1 MNAGGLLSEFWRDLQ
16 QPAVLWQMAVLAAC
30 FLLAWGFDRWLGR
43 RVISV
48 SATEGA
54 TVPAAEDSARA
65 FGRRGLKRLGLPV
78 AMLLLVL
85 AARPLLAQ
93 WHSGAVSVNLLTL
106 AIPLLTSLIL
116 IRAVMFVVRHSFTA
130 SAPWLAGFERTLAF
144 MVWSVVALHILGLL
158 PEAIALLESVSFSL
172 GKAKL
177 NLWLILQGLG
187 AVLATLLVALWI
199 SGIIEARILAARGLD
214 GNLQLVFGRLAR
226 ALLILLAVL
235 IGLPLVGIDLTML
248 SVFGGALGVGLGFGL
263 QKIAANYVS
272 GFIILLDRSIRIG
285 SLVAIGAGTAG
296 AARGIVTRITTRFT
310 LLRSSSGVEMI
321 VPNEML
327 VSLVISNE
335 TLTDPQVRLATQVQV
350 AYGTDLERALA
361 VLVAA
366 ARSQPRVLAEPP
378 PKGFVTAF
386 ADSGINLE
394 LGFWIGDPEEGSLQI
409 KSDIHLAI
417 WRAFKAAGIEIPCA
431 QHEGRLLQ

>member
-1 MNAGGLLSEFWRDLQ
+1 MSANGLLIEFWRDLQ
-16 QPAVLWQMAVLAAC
+16 QPAVLWQVAVLAAC
-30 FLLAWGFDRWLGR
+30 FLLAWGFDRWLGQ
-43 RVISV
+43 RV
-48 SATEGA
+48 AGA
-54 TVPAAEDSARA
+54 AAGAAVPEAEDSARA
-65 FGRRGLKRLGLPV
+65 FGRRGLKRLGLPA

-93 WHSGAVSVNLLTL
+93 WHNVNLLTL
-106 AIPLLTSLIL
+106 AIPLLTSLML
-116 IRAVMFVVRHSFTA
+116 IRAVMFVVRQSFTA
-130 SAPWLAGFERTLAF
+130 SAPWFAGFERTLAF
-144 MVWSVVALHILGLL
+144 LVWSVVALHILGLL
-158 PEAIALLESVSFSL
+158 PEAIDLMEGVSFNL

-285 SLVAIGAGTAG
+285 SLVAIGAGTTG

-310 LLRSSSGVEMI
+310 LLRSNTGVEMI

-327 VSLVISNE
+327 VSSVISNE

-366 ARSQPRVLAEPP
+366 ARSLPRVLAEPP
-378 PKGFVTAF
+378 PKGYVMAF
-386 ADSGINLE
+386 AESGINLE

-417 WRAFKAAGIEIPCA
+417 WRGFKDAGIEIPFP
-431 QHEGRLLQ
+431 QREVRLLQ